1 MFKNNKA
8 LFAIF
13 LIVFIDLLGFSLILP
28 LLPYLARTFQ
38 ASDFQIGLL
47 VASYAAAQLI
57 GAPILGRL
65 SDKYGRRPVLLISI
79 AGNAVGFILLGLAN
93 SLWLLFLA
101 RILAGI
107 TAANISVAQAYISDV
122 TDEKNRARGL
132 GLIGAAF
139 GLGFIIGPAIGGALS
154 QFSFSLP
161 AYISAALSIFNLI
174 LVVTWLPESLTAE
187 RRKSIANTDRLPFT
201 IPALIQV
208 LRRPLVGPLLNT
220 RFFFGMSFSLF
231 QTIFSLY
238 ALERFQLEAQQ
249 VGYILA
255 YVGFLSVFTQGF
267 LIGRLTNR
275 YSENALILVAT
286 ITMAAALLGWA
297 LAPSVPVLL
306 IIMAPI
312 AVSGGILNTVINSAI
327 TKSVSP
333 VEIGGMLGISTSLE
347 AMTRVISPSLGGL
360 ILELV
365 GRRFGAQVG
374 TSAPGILAS
383 LMLFGLVSYVYRF
396 VYRVQPSHAAVLP
409 TQGESY

>member
-79 AGNAVGFILLGLAN
+79 AGNAVGFIILGLAN
-93 SLWLLFLA
+93 TLWVLFLA
-101 RILAGI
+101 RILAGF

-154 QFSFSLP
+154 QVSYSLP
-161 AYISAALSIFNLI
+161 AFISAALSIFNFV

-187 RRKSIANTDRLPFT
+187 HRRAIANTDRLPFT

-208 LRRPLVGPLLNT
+208 LRRPLIGPLLNT

-238 ALERFQLEAQQ
+238 ALERFNLNAQQ

-255 YVGFLSVFTQGF
+255 YVGILSVFTQGF

-275 YSENALILVAT
+275 FSENALILVAT
-286 ITMAAALLGWA
+286 IIMAAALLGWA

-365 GRRFGAQVG
+365 GKRFGTQVG

-396 VYRVQPSHAAVLP
+396 IYHAQPSPAAVLP
-409 TQGESY
+409 TQGESF

>member
-47 VASYAAAQLI
+47 VASYAAAQLV

-79 AGNAVGFILLGLAN
+79 AGNAVGFLLLGLAN
-93 SLWLLFLA
+93 TLWLLFLA

-161 AYISAALSIFNLI
+161 AFISAALSIFNFV

-187 RRKSIANTDRLPFT
+187 RRLAIANTDRLPFT
-201 IPALIQV
+201 IPALVKV
-208 LRRPLVGPLLNT
+208 LHRPLVGPLLNT

-238 ALERFQLEAQQ
+238 ALDRFNLDAQH

-255 YVGFLSVFTQGF
+255 YVGFLSVFTQGV

-275 YSENALILVAT
+275 FSENALILVAT

-297 LAPSVPVLL
+297 LAPSVPALL
-306 IIMAPI
+306 VIMAPI
-312 AVSGGILNTVINSAI
+312 AISGGILNTVINSAI

-333 VEIGGMLGISTSLE
+333 VEIGGMLGISTSME
-347 AMTRVISPSLGGL
+347 ALTRVISPSLGGL
-360 ILELV
+360 ILDLV
-365 GRRFGAQVG
+365 GKRFGTQVG

-383 LMLFGLVSYVYRF
+383 LMLVGLVSYVYRTI
-396 VYRVQPSHAAVLP
+396 YRAQPLPVGIAP
-409 TQGESY
+409 TQIRG